1 MKELICGILAV
12 IGIMLGIYV
21 GGYLM
26 FFSGLVFVIDLFLN
40 GFAGVTAFM
49 IAMAAVKIIFAAG
62 VGWMFVAAFFALAAI
77 IDETF

>member
-1 MKELICGILAV
+1 MKELICGILAI